1 MHKSF
6 QSLFNTLSHFYASF
20 FFLVVARLLALFF
33 SFNNNNGQVPIYNI
47 VKSHKRVNREQM
59 LTIINF
65 PSNIARQDEEIF
77 LQNNLDSKIRNQMQ
91 SCIEYQQ
98 RDEDVQIDLNCSD

>member
-1 MHKSF
+1 M
-6 QSLFNTLSHFYASF
+6 
-20 FFLVVARLLALFF
+20 
-33 SFNNNNGQVPIYNI
+33 
-47 VKSHKRVNREQM
+47 NREQM

-77 LQNNLDSKIRNQMQ
+77 LQNNLESKIWNQMQ

-98 RDEDVQIDLNCSD
+98 RDEDVQIDRKSVV